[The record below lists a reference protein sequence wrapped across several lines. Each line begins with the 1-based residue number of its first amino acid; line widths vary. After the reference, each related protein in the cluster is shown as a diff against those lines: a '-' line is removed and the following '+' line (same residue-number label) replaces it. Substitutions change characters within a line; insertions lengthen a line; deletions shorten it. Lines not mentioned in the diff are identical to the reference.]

1 MPANSGGQIQA
12 TLIAADGTPATSN
25 NTVMNSSTSSPVYF
39 SIKSFEGGNEV
50 TTNIRV
56 TLSGGNGA
64 DFVAT
69 FEGWDPSANSGA
81 GAVSSGSGTS
91 SQFYTDLLNSIE
103 VDGIADGQTREV
115 SVSVTDKND
124 VTSDPSV
131 ATVERDTNFVE
142 SSITG
147 YSPMINA
154 SGEWIAE
161 TQSGVVAGSVG
172 FGVNIDDTASV
183 QNDITAAL
191 KTAGIITDS
200 DIANGSFSGDLT
212 PTNMADLLT
221 ALGASSDLGKLI
233 SASNY
238 SVTDSSSTITFFKYG
253 DCWR

>member
-1 MPANSGGQIQA
+1 M
-12 TLIAADGTPATSN
+12 TS
-25 NTVMNSSTSSPVYF
+25 
-39 SIKSFEGGNEV
+39 
-50 TTNIRV
+50 
-56 TLSGGNGA
+56 
-64 DFVAT
+64 
-69 FEGWDPSANSGA
+69 
-81 GAVSSGSGTS
+81 
-91 SQFYTDLLNSIE
+91 
-103 VDGIADGQTREV
+103 
-115 SVSVTDKND
+115 
-124 VTSDPSV
+124 SDPSI

-161 TQSGVVAGSVG
+161 TQSGVVADSVG

-191 KTAGIITDS
+191 QTAGIITDS

-238 SVTDSSSTITFFKYG
+238 SVTDSSSTITFQI
-253 DCWR
+253 WRLLEVVPSHHQMKMILVILMS